1 MADQTSTW
9 NNIQLKGKHS
19 PSSPITATPGNFT
32 LRQLQMIVRKT
43 WSQTQKSNLWSAEV
57 FFGQRTITAVLS
69 HCYAAISYGHRG
81 LPVSI
86 RHVVVYIEN
95 LAQCSFNIWLQMP
108 VCPDVSGC
116 GLDCMNQPGQSE
128 ESDRM
133 SKEGQTDAN
142 TDWC

>member
-32 LRQLQMIVRKT
+32 HRQLQMIVRKT

-57 FFGQRTITAVLS
+57 FLDRGRSRLFYHTVMLQFPMG
-69 HCYAAISYGHRG
+69 RG

-133 SKEGQTDAN
+133 SNEGQTDAN

>member
-19 PSSPITATPGNFT
+19 QSSPITATPGNFT
-32 LRQLQMIVRKT
+32 HRQLQMIVRKT
-43 WSQTQKSNLWSAEV
+43 WTQRKKKSNLWSVELFLDSV
-57 FFGQRTITAVLS
+57 RPWLFYHS
-69 HCYAAISYGHRG
+69 YAAIYYVHRR

-86 RHVVVYIEN
+86 RLVIVYIKN
-95 LAQCSFNIWLQMP
+95 LAQCSFSVWLQMP
-108 VCPDVSGC
+108 VCPDISGR

-142 TDWC
+142 THWR